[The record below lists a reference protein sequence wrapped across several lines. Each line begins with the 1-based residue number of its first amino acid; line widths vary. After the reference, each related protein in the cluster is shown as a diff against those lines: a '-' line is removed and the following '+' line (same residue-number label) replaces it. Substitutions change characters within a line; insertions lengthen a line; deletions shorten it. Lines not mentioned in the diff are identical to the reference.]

1 MAPFANCSTTMTP
14 APISEAALAEIV
26 TESYRAKTPLAI
38 TGGGSKAGVGRPV
51 DAAPL
56 STRSLT
62 GITLYEPAEMVIGAR
77 AGTPLA
83 DLTAALD
90 EKGQMLPFEPADWRS
105 LLGSDPTEPT
115 LGGLVAANISGPRR
129 ITAGAC
135 RDSLIGVRFV
145 NGKGEAIKS
154 GGRVMKNVTGY
165 DLTKLMAGS
174 WGTLG
179 VLTEVIF
186 KVLPKPE
193 ASAGL
198 VWQGLDDEKA
208 TELMSAGLGS
218 PFEVSAAAHI
228 PAGLASGTA
237 QTVLRLENFETS
249 IAYRRD
255 RLGTL
260 LKRFGSPEV
269 LDHQACQGFWWQI
282 ADVAPFTRLDGAV
295 WRLSV
300 VPSKAAALADSLRRA
315 GDIKL
320 FYDWGGGLVWLL
332 APETA
337 GIATAITAS
346 AKAQGAHALLV
357 RASADYRAE
366 AFTFGVQEG
375 PLAALSARV
384 KQAFDP
390 ANILNTG
397 RLGD

>member
-1 MAPFANCSTTMTP
+1 MTHLP
-14 APISEAALAEIV
+14 VSEADLAEIV
-26 TESYRAKTPLAI
+26 TASYRAKSLLAI
-38 TGGGSKAGVGRPV
+38 SGGGSKAGIGRPMN
-51 DAAPL
+51 AAPL
-56 STRSLT
+56 STRALA
-62 GITLYEPAEMVIGAR
+62 GITLYEPAEMVISAR

-90 EKGQMLPFEPADWRS
+90 ERGQMLPFEPPDWRG
-105 LLGSDPTEPT
+105 LLGSGPSEPT
-115 LGGLVAANISGPRR
+115 VGGLVAANLSGPRR
-129 ITAGAC
+129 IAAGAC

-145 NGKGEAIKS
+145 NGKGEPIKS

-165 DLTKLMAGS
+165 DLVKLLAGS

-179 VLTEVIF
+179 ILSEVTF

-198 VWQGLDDEKA
+198 VWQGLDDAKA
-208 TELMSAGLGS
+208 VELMSAGLGS

-228 PAGLASGTA
+228 PGDLAGGPA
-237 QTVLRLENFETS
+237 QTVLRLENFESS
-249 IAYRRD
+249 IAYRREK
-255 RLGTL
+255 LAAL
-260 LKRFGSPEV
+260 LKRFGSPEL
-269 LDHQACQGFWWQI
+269 LDRQSCDGFWWGV
-282 ADVAPFTRLDGAV
+282 ADVSPLAQLDGAV

-300 VPSKAAALADSLRRA
+300 APSKAAALATSLRQG

-320 FYDWGGGLVWLL
+320 FYDWGGGLIWLL

-337 GIATAITAS
+337 ELATAIA
-346 AKAQGAHALLV
+346 AAARAQGGHAMLV

-375 PLAALSARV
+375 PLAALSTRV
-384 KQAFDP
+384 KQALDP

-397 RLGD
+397 RLGG

>member
-1 MAPFANCSTTMTP
+1 MMIDHHPTT
-14 APISEAALAEIV
+14 EAELAETIAAAF
-26 TESYRAKTPLAI
+26 RAKRPLAI
-38 TGGGSKAGVGRPV
+38 AGGGSKSGVGRPV
-51 DAAPL
+51 ETATPL

-62 GITLYEPAEMVIGAR
+62 GVTLYEPAEMVIGAR

-83 DLTAALD
+83 ELTAVLD
-90 EKGQMLPFEPADWRS
+90 EKGQMLPFEPADWRG
-105 LLGSDPTEPT
+105 LLGTGPTEPT
-115 LGGLVAANISGPRR
+115 LGGLVAANLSGPRR

-179 VLTEVIF
+179 ILTEVIF

-198 VWQGLDDEKA
+198 VWQGLDDKKA
-208 TELMSAGLGS
+208 IELMSAGLGS

-228 PAGLASGTA
+228 PADLASGTS

-249 IAYRRD
+249 IAYRREK
-255 RLGTL
+255 LGAL
-260 LKRFGSPEV
+260 LKRFGGHEV
-269 LDHQACQGFWWQI
+269 LDNKACQGFWFDI
-282 ADVAPFTRLDGAV
+282 ADVAPFAQMDGAV

-300 VPSKAAALADSLRRA
+300 APSKAAALANSLRQT
-315 GDIKL
+315 GDVKL
-320 FYDWGGGLVWLL
+320 FYDWGGGLIWLL

-337 GIATAITAS
+337 ELAATIAAS
-346 AKAQGAHALLV
+346 AKDQGGHAMLI
-357 RASADYRAE
+357 RASADYRAG
-366 AFTFGVQEG
+366 AFTFGGRQG
-375 PLAALSARV
+375 PLAAMTARV